1 MSTSTPTSRHLQ
13 QRGRAGLQLL
23 GAIQVYSSSMLMA
36 QARSDFDGQPE
47 AATLAQEFATPAT
60 PADWRQRLTRARDV
74 AERSKAYRYNRFFQ
88 RWVAEEQYRRAIPA
102 VERLRDL
109 LTSTSSVPMQ
119 VAASTR
125 PSRLILDPNLEL
137 PPWYAGVEWH
147 LQVGGLDGFDLSAP
161 LFTIGIGPHVFSRGG
176 YAAVPVGKDI
186 RAHRSQV
193 IAQLRNR
200 QPQRVY
206 EMGCGGS
213 MTLMAARQQF
223 PDAEL
228 IGGDLSATLLR
239 NGYAL
244 SQALGTGITFRQE
257 DACSIGEPDASI
269 DSVISFAVY
278 HEMPTEIAT
287 RTLREVLRILKP
299 GGQIV
304 VSDPP
309 PFRAVPPLQ
318 AALLDWETE
327 NRAEPYFTEAGIQDL
342 PEMMRAVG
350 FTEVT
355 EHTLDPE
362 HRYPWVTIATK
373 PT

>member
-1 MSTSTPTSRHLQ
+1 MNVIAPTSSQLQ
-13 QRGRAGLQLL
+13 QRGRAGLQML
-23 GAIQVYSSSMLMA
+23 GAIQAYSSSVLLERA
-36 QARSDFDGQPE
+36 QHDFDEQPE
-47 AATLAQEFATPAT
+47 RAALTEEFSSSAT
-60 PADWRQRLTRARDV
+60 PADWPDRLARARDV
-74 AERSKAYRYNRFFQ
+74 AERSGAYRFNRFFQ

-102 VERLRDL
+102 VERLRNQL
-109 LTSTSSVPMQ
+109 PPPPPMMS
-119 VAASTR
+119 APKR
-125 PSRLILDPNLEL
+125 PSRLILDPSLKL
-137 PPWYAGVEWH
+137 PAWYAGIEWH

-161 LFTIGIGPHVFSRGG
+161 LFTLGIGQHIFSRGG

-200 QPQRVY
+200 EPQRVY
-206 EMGCGGS
+206 DMGCGGS
-213 MTLMAARQQF
+213 MTLLAARQQF

-239 NGYAL
+239 NGFAV
-244 SQALGTGITFRQE
+244 SEALGAGITFRQE
-257 DACSIGEPDASI
+257 DACAISEPDASV

-278 HEMPTEIAT
+278 HEMPTDVAA
-287 RTLREVLRILKP
+287 RTLREALRILKP

-318 AALLDWETE
+318 AVLLDWETE
-327 NRAEPYFTEAGIQDL
+327 NRAEPYFTEAAARDL
-342 PEMMRAVG
+342 PQMMRDIG
-350 FTEVT
+350 FVDVSECA
-355 EHTLDPE
+355 LDLE

-373 PT
+373 SA

>member
-1 MSTSTPTSRHLQ
+1 M
-13 QRGRAGLQLL
+13 
-23 GAIQVYSSSMLMA
+23 
-36 QARSDFDGQPE
+36 
-47 AATLAQEFATPAT
+47 
-60 PADWRQRLTRARDV
+60 
-74 AERSKAYRYNRFFQ
+74 
-88 RWVAEEQYRRAIPA
+88 
-102 VERLRDL
+102 
-109 LTSTSSVPMQ
+109 
-119 VAASTR
+119 
-125 PSRLILDPNLEL
+125 
-137 PPWYAGVEWH
+137 
-147 LQVGGLDGFDLSAP
+147 
-161 LFTIGIGPHVFSRGG
+161 
-176 YAAVPVGKDI
+176 
-186 RAHRSQV
+186 
-193 IAQLRNR
+193 
-200 QPQRVY
+200 
-206 EMGCGGS
+206 
-213 MTLMAARQQF
+213 
-223 PDAEL
+223 
-228 IGGDLSATLLR
+228 
-239 NGYAL
+239 
-244 SQALGTGITFRQE
+244 
-257 DACSIGEPDASI
+257 
-269 DSVISFAVY
+269 ISFAVY